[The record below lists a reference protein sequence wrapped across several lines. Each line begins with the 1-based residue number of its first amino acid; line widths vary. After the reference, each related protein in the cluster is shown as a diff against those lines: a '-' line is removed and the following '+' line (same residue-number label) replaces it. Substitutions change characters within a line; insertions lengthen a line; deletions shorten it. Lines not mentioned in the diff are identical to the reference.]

1 MNPIGDSLT
10 QLQLEFEE
18 RLRVMAKQQQ
28 EAVALAFATQRQQT
42 SKQNNLVR
50 QLSTAFM
57 TEVSQWFTHK
67 LQGQQEGA
75 VRTNE
80 EETLVQRVNQDDVVI
95 VDAEYRVIE
104 DDPQTGKTTTKEA
117 KVWVS

>member
-1 MNPIGDSLT
+1 MNPIGDSFT

-67 LQGQQEGA
+67 LQGQQEG
-75 VRTNE
+75 
-80 EETLVQRVNQDDVVI
+80 TLVQRVNQDNVVI

-104 DDPQTGKTTTKEA
+104 DDPHAGKTTSKEA